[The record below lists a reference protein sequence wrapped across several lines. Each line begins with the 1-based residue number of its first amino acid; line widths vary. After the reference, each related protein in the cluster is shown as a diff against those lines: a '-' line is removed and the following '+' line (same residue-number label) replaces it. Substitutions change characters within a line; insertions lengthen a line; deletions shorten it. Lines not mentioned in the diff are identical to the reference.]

1 MYVKLLVSIGQQIID
16 VILMSLKKRMKI
28 LNTNKFFLP
37 PNTFFHV
44 VCYFPG
50 ISYYELHNI
59 KFKKENVT
67 GILGKPLKVGF

>member
-1 MYVKLLVSIGQQIID
+1 MYVKVLVSTNQYIID
-16 VILMSLKKRMKI
+16 VILMCIKKRMKI
-28 LNTNKFFLP
+28 VNTNKFFLP
-37 PNTFFHV
+37 LNTFFHG

-59 KFKKENVT
+59 KFRKENVT